1 MDTIQI
7 YENLLLNLLIDLEWL
22 CNAAVQQRARPDVCK

>member
-1 MDTIQI
+1 MDTIQF

-22 CNAAVQQRARPDVCK
+22 CNAAATKGQARCV